1 MIPSSCQNDATP
13 HPLRVTCLLPAFNEA
28 PRIGQVLEV
37 VTGHP
42 LIDEVIVIDDGS
54 TDATAN
60 IAARKGVTVV
70 MLGKNGGKARALA
83 AGVARARG
91 DILVLLDSD
100 LIGLTRHDVTRLIA
114 PVLNGR
120 AQTTLSLRGNAPR
133 LWRWIGLDY
142 ISGERVLPRAM
153 LAAHL
158 DRLHGMQRFGI
169 EVFLNSLW
177 IAAQSR
183 IVVVP
188 WPDVQSPSKAAKHG
202 LWRGIL
208 GDLGMMADILRT
220 ISAPQIIQQIR
231 HLRAQRLLS

>member
-28 PRIGQVLEV
+28 PRIGQVLDV

-70 MLGKNGGKARALA
+70 MLGQNGGKARALA

-183 IVVVP
+183 K
-188 WPDVQSPSKAAKHG
+188 SPSKAAKHG

>member
-70 MLGKNGGKARALA
+70 MLGQNGGKARALA

-114 PVLNGR
+114 PSPERPRPNHPKPARQR
-120 AQTTLSLRGNAPR
+120 APA
-133 LWRWIGLDY
+133 
-142 ISGERVLPRAM
+142 
-153 LAAHL
+153 LAL
-158 DRLHGMQRFGI
+158 DR
-169 EVFLNSLW
+169 
-177 IAAQSR
+177 
-183 IVVVP
+183 P
-188 WPDVQSPSKAAKHG
+188 
-202 LWRGIL
+202 
-208 GDLGMMADILRT
+208 
-220 ISAPQIIQQIR
+220 
-231 HLRAQRLLS
+231 

>member
-70 MLGKNGGKARALA
+70 MLGQNGGKARALA

-153 LAAHL
+153 LA
-158 DRLHGMQRFGI
+158 
-169 EVFLNSLW
+169 VFLNSLW

-188 WPDVQSPSKAAKHG
+188 WPDVKSPSKAAKHG